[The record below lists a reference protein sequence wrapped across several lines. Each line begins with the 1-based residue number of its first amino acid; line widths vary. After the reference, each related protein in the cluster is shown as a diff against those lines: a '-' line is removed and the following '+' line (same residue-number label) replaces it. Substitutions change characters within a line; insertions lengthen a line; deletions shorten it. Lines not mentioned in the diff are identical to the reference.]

1 MTNSFEDLM
10 KIVKIAES
18 LAAIAARIL
27 SERKALSTE
36 KFKIKIGIMMMIVLI
51 CEEMRGE
58 EKW

>member
-36 KFKIKIGIMMMIVLI
+36 KFKIKIGIMMIVLI
-51 CEEMRGE
+51 CEGE
-58 EKW
+58 

>member
-36 KFKIKIGIMMMIVLI
+36 KFKIKIGIMMIVLI
-51 CEEMRGE
+51 CEGE
-58 EKW
+58 ERRNGK

>member
-27 SERKALSTE
+27 SEREALFTE

>member
-27 SERKALSTE
+27 SEREALFTE
-36 KFKIKIGIMMMIVLI
+36 KFKIKIGIMMIVLI
-51 CEEMRGE
+51 CEGAERRNG
-58 EKW
+58 K

>member
-36 KFKIKIGIMMMIVLI
+36 KFKIKIGIMMIVLI
-51 CEEMRGE
+51 CEEERRND
-58 EKW
+58 K